1 MSELLTFGTPL
12 EAIPFINLLNHRP
25 KALSSVNFA
34 WDDAGAVF
42 RGHILK
48 GERMNCRKR
57 LGVGLMAALV
67 AAAASTALASPAGKT
82 VGQNLVQNPGFE
94 LSSTSIPFWAVSGF
108 IAQGF
113 DFLLDTNPADAHTGS
128 NSFAGG
134 GIGAPGFISQNI
146 PTRPGQNYT
155 IDLWLANLSGFS
167 DGTELQVLW
176 GGNLIFDQT
185 DILGF
190 GYNHIVID
198 PMATGPST
206 ALSIGL
212 RDDSFFLNV
221 DDISVRQVPE
231 PATLALA
238 LGGLAAAG
246 MARRRRST

>member
-1 MSELLTFGTPL
+1 
-12 EAIPFINLLNHRP
+12 
-25 KALSSVNFA
+25 
-34 WDDAGAVF
+34 
-42 RGHILK
+42 
-48 GERMNCRKR
+48 MNCRKR
-57 LGVGLMAALV
+57 LGVGLMGALV

-94 LSSTSIPFWAVSGF
+94 LSSTVAGSFWSASGF
-108 IAQGF
+108 LLEGF
-113 DFLLDTNPADAHTGS
+113 DYSIDTNPADAHAGAH
-128 NSFAGG
+128 SFAGG

-198 PMATGPST
+198 PMATSAST
-206 ALSIGL
+206 TLSIGL
-212 RDDSFFLNV
+212 RDDSFFLNI
-221 DDISVRQVPE
+221 DDVSVRQVPE